1 VFAGSFGSRLVK
13 NIREEKG
20 YTYSP
25 RGQLRARRQGGLLT
39 VQADVRNEVTGA
51 SLLEIFYELD
61 RMATTLPGDEELT
74 KAKRYQAGLYLLRNQ
89 IQNALARTLA
99 SNWINGLPPEALG
112 EFVAKVNAVG
122 AADVRRVGRHFSSAR
137 QTVVAVGEEASVKA
151 ELAPFGEVSF
161 VEAGAGAASASAA
174 GGAGGAGSGT
184 LVVLNKSEASAS
196 LIDVAS
202 GRVSATVRTGEG
214 PHEAA
219 ASPDG
224 RSVLVTN
231 YGTQRAPGSSLTLID
246 VAAGKAVK
254 TIELPANAR
263 PHGVRWLDARR
274 ALVTAEGMRSLL
286 IVDVAEGT
294 LDGAVVTGQEVAHM
308 VAATPDG
315 RRAFV
320 ANIGSGN
327 VTAVDLAARTVLG
340 HVATGKGAEGIDV
353 SPDGKQVWVT
363 NREADNVTVM
373 DAASLAV
380 EATLPSASFPIRVKL
395 TPDGRRA
402 LVSNAK
408 AGDLAV
414 FDVAARTPLARVAMP
429 LPAVAGDGRVLPFPG
444 TVPVGIVVTPDGA
457 RAFVA
462 HANADAVAVVD
473 LASLKMTG
481 SLKAGKEPDGMAY
494 TPIQVAP
501 R

>member
-1 VFAGSFGSRLVK
+1 
-13 NIREEKG
+13 
-20 YTYSP
+20 
-25 RGQLRARRQGGLLT
+25 
-39 VQADVRNEVTGA
+39 
-51 SLLEIFYELD
+51 
-61 RMATTLPGDEELT
+61 
-74 KAKRYQAGLYLLRNQ
+74 
-89 IQNALARTLA
+89 
-99 SNWINGLPPEALG
+99 
-112 EFVAKVNAVG
+112 
-122 AADVRRVGRHFSSAR
+122 
-137 QTVVAVGEEASVKA
+137 
-151 ELAPFGEVSF
+151 
-161 VEAGAGAASASAA
+161 
-174 GGAGGAGSGT
+174 
-184 LVVLNKSEASAS
+184 
-196 LIDVAS
+196 
-202 GRVSATVRTGEG
+202 
-214 PHEAA
+214 
-219 ASPDG
+219 
-224 RSVLVTN
+224 
-231 YGTQRAPGSSLTLID
+231 
-246 VAAGKAVK
+246 
-254 TIELPANAR
+254 
-263 PHGVRWLDARR
+263 
-274 ALVTAEGMRSLL
+274 
-286 IVDVAEGT
+286 
-294 LDGAVVTGQEVAHM
+294 
-308 VAATPDG
+308 
-315 RRAFV
+315 
-320 ANIGSGN
+320 

-414 FDVAARTPLARVAMP
+414 FDVAARTPLTRVAMP